1 VLLQYLLRYVHDIIF
16 YEDLHD
22 DEYVIEEQYAGI
34 AGSAEI
40 AVYAGIGLA
49 VVS

>member
-1 VLLQYLLRYVHDIIF
+1 VHDIIF

-22 DEYVIEEQYAGI
+22 DEYVIEEKYDGI

-40 AVYAGIGLA
+40 AGDAGIG
-49 VVS
+49 